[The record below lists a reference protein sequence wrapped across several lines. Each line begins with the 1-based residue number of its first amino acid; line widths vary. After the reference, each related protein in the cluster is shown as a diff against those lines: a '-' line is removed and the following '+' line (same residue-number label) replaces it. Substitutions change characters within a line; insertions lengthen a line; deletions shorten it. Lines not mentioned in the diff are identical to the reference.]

1 MTHTDNPASTSVV
14 SSAHGDL
21 PSFYRNRMTQVALLT
36 KEQELEIFQRLEQ
49 SETKLRELEG
59 NPGADA
65 MDRDRLVKQADETRK
80 AIAEANLRLVT
91 SIAGK
96 FVNSELP
103 IHDLIQEGNIG
114 LMTAIGKFEYRRGNK
129 LSTYATMLI
138 RQAIIHA
145 IERQEHT
152 IRISGK
158 MLGMIRKVEV
168 VSKRLAWEYGYE
180 PSLEE
185 IADEIQLPV
194 ERVQKLQM
202 MACRTTS
209 LNAPVGDSDGACFG
223 DSLVDESAGN
233 PMENADRLISAH
245 RLKQVFGLLT
255 EREREVIKQRFGLR
269 DGSCRTLGEIA
280 CQLGVTSERV
290 RQIETEALEK
300 IRGFIEGRG
309 LDFPSENQ
317 AAGNPGEVTSSARA
331 DQPAATAPMTHGNWF
346 RLVIRS
352 IKENANHHIW
362 NNNGTWWCKFS
373 LESDSG
379 AKKRIS
385 KSLKTKDLDWARAI
399 RDRLLKALH
408 NASGRIVT

>member
-145 IERQEHT
+145 IERQERT

-185 IADEIQLPV
+185 IADEIHLPV
-194 ERVQKLQM
+194 ERVRKLQT
-202 MACRTTS
+202 MACRTIS

-245 RLKQVFGLLT
+245 RLKQVFG
-255 EREREVIKQRFGLR
+255 
-269 DGSCRTLGEIA
+269 A
-280 CQLGVTSERV
+280 
-290 RQIETEALEK
+290 
-300 IRGFIEGRG
+300 
-309 LDFPSENQ
+309 
-317 AAGNPGEVTSSARA
+317 
-331 DQPAATAPMTHGNWF
+331 
-346 RLVIRS
+346 
-352 IKENANHHIW
+352 
-362 NNNGTWWCKFS
+362 
-373 LESDSG
+373 SDSG
-379 AKKRIS
+379 MARAARS
-385 KSLKTKDLDWARAI
+385 EKSLVNSVSPASASAKSKPKPWRKSAASSKGVDWISLRKIRPPAI
-399 RDRLLKALH
+399 REKSLPPQGQISPLPPRL
-408 NASGRIVT
+408 

>member
-65 MDRDRLVKQADETRK
+65 IDRDRLVKQADETRF
-80 AIAEANLRLVT
+80 AIAEANFRLVA
-91 SIAGK
+91 SIANKRAKRG
-96 FVNSELP
+96 LP
-103 IHDLIQEGNIG
+103 FDDLFQEGNIG
-114 LMTAIGKFEYRRGNK
+114 LMKAVEKFDYRLGNK
-129 LSTYATMLI
+129 LSTFATKLI
-138 RQAIIHA
+138 HQAISRA
-145 IERQEHT
+145 IADQSRT
-152 IRISGK
+152 IRLPGKKLSDISK
-158 MLGMIRKVEV
+158 MEAVREHLTK
-168 VSKRLAWEYGYE
+168 EYGYE

-185 IADEIQLPV
+185 IADEIHLPV
-194 ERVQKLQM
+194 EHVQKLQM
-202 MACRTTS
+202 MACSTTS

-223 DSLVDESAGN
+223 DFLEDEAAGN
-233 PMENADRLISAH
+233 PMENADRLILADKIK
-245 RLKQVFGLLT
+245 RVFGLLS
-255 EREREVIKQRFGLR
+255 ERERKVIEQRFGLR

-290 RQIETEALEK
+290 RQIEVEALEK

-309 LDFPSENQ
+309 LDFPSQDQ
-317 AAGNPGEVTSSARA
+317 AAGNPGEVTSSARV

-385 KSLKTKDLDWARAI
+385 KSLKTKDLDGARSI
-399 RDRLLKALH
+399 RDRLLNALRD
-408 NASGRIVT
+408 ASGRIAA